1 MVLQLKNQSKFGD
14 ERKIVSLQWPFNK
27 KYLGKLKRDM
37 FVGFCFGFS
46 QIADET
52 EFELFPALKASEKAN
67 SPRGN
72 AFEVIIRYKNSEF
85 IRFEWARQ
93 KKCLHKATNVHD
105 ATVFSLKKRFAFI

>member
-1 MVLQLKNQSKFGD
+1 MVLQLKNQSKIGG

-52 EFELFPALKASEKAN
+52 EFELFPAL
-67 SPRGN
+67 
-72 AFEVIIRYKNSEF
+72 
-85 IRFEWARQ
+85 RQ
-93 KKCLHKATNVHD
+93 AKKQTRRAVMP
-105 ATVFSLKKRFAFI
+105 LK